1 MTSPVETTA
10 AMTAPAEQHDP
21 ASAADSPVLGAGGTA
36 GSASAAV
43 ASASGVGGE
52 QVTERQELS
61 LKFVITLFGG
71 LLTALLA
78 ALVGLMMWQFN
89 SLGARIDANGA
100 RIDSLATELRAE
112 LRAEIGSVRADMAG
126 LGTGLR
132 AEMRAEIGSVRA
144 DMGELG
150 TGLRADMGELEAGLR
165 ADMAGLGTGLRADM
179 ADLEA
184 GLRAEMQAGFREINL
199 ILLDHTDR
207 LARLEAAAGLP
218 RPSD

>member
-21 ASAADSPVLGAGGTA
+21 ASAADSPVSGAGGTA

-112 LRAEIGSVRADMAG
+112 LRAQ
-126 LGTGLR
+126 
-132 AEMRAEIGSVRA
+132 IGSVRA

-165 ADMAGLGTGLRADM
+165 ADMADLEAGLRAEMRAEIGSVRADMADLGTGLRADM

>member
-21 ASAADSPVLGAGGTA
+21 ASAADSPVSGAGGTA
-36 GSASAAV
+36 GSVSAAPV
-43 ASASGVGGE
+43 SASGAGGE
-52 QVTERQELS
+52 QMTERQELS
-61 LKFVITLFGG
+61 LKFVVTLFGG

-100 RIDSLATELRAE
+100 RSDR
-112 LRAEIGSVRADMAG
+112 
-126 LGTGLR
+126 LGT
-132 AEMRAEIGSVRA
+132 E
-144 DMGELG
+144 
-150 TGLRADMGELEAGLR
+150 
-165 ADMAGLGTGLRADM
+165 
-179 ADLEA
+179 
-184 GLRAEMQAGFREINL
+184 LRAEMQAGFREINL

-218 RPSD
+218 RPSG